1 MDKRLQYIV
10 SQFRIQSDISDI
22 VAFGN
27 GHINDTYLVIT
38 KSETTP
44 DYVLQRKNH
53 QVFKDVPGMMDNIVR
68 VGNHIREKLMNAG
81 VADDDR
87 RVITHI
93 PTHSGAYFFQDDS
106 ENFYTLC
113 LRIANSRSFEMIENS
128 HQAWLTGKAFGQFQN
143 QLSDLPAPP
152 LYETIVDF
160 HNIEFRYRNF
170 RKALAINYNNRAAL
184 VQKEIDF
191 ALAHEI
197 EMHTLLNAQRSGLIP
212 MRITHNDTKINN
224 VLFDE
229 NNEVLCVI
237 DLDTVMPG
245 LVHFDFGDAIRTG
258 ASTAAEDET
267 DLDKITID
275 LNLFEAFAKGFLEET
290 KAVLTHSEIILLP
303 HSAKFM
309 TFIMGLRFLTD
320 YLEGDV
326 YYKIKHPEHNVQRA
340 RAQFRLVAEI
350 GKHEAEMAEIVAGLV

>member
-1 MDKRLQYIV
+1 MDNTLKCIV
-10 SQFRIQSDISDI
+10 AQFRIRGDISDV

-27 GHINDTYLVIT
+27 GHINDTYLV
-38 KSETTP
+38 TTTNAATP
-44 DYVLQRKNH
+44 GYILQRKNH
-53 QVFKDVPGMMDNIVR
+53 QVFKDVPGMMENIVR

-81 VADDDR
+81 VPEIDR

-93 PTHSGAYFFQDDS
+93 TTHDGAYFYYDDNG
-106 ENFYTLC
+106 NFWTLC
-113 LRIANSRSFEMIENS
+113 MKIENGKS
-128 HQAWLTGKAFGQFQN
+128 IEIIENPHQAWLTGKAFGRFQN
-143 QLSDLPAPP
+143 QLADLPAPP
-152 LYETIVDF
+152 LHETIVDF

-170 RKALAINYNNRAAL
+170 RKALEINYNNRSAL
-184 VQKEIDF
+184 GQKEIDF
-191 ALAHEI
+191 ALAHET

-229 NNEVLCVI
+229 NDEVLCVI

-258 ASTAAEDET
+258 ACTAEEDET
-267 DLDKITID
+267 DLDKISID
-275 LNLFEAFAKGFLEET
+275 LTIFEAFAKGFLEET
-290 KAVLTHSEIILLP
+290 KSVLTPAETGLLT

-320 YLEGDV
+320 YIEGDV
-326 YYKIKHPEHNVQRA
+326 YYKIKHAEHNLQRA
-340 RAQFRLVAEI
+340 RSQFRLVAEI
-350 GKHEAEMAEIVAGLV
+350 GKHEDEMKEIVAGLV

>member
-1 MDKRLQYIV
+1 MDNTLQYIT
-10 SQFRIQSDISDI
+10 SQFRIQGDISDI

-27 GHINDTYLVIT
+27 GHINDTYLVT
-38 KSETTP
+38 TTSKDTP

-53 QVFKDVPGMMDNIVR
+53 LIFKDVPGMMDNIVR
-68 VGNHIREKLMNAG
+68 VGQHIREKLMNAY
-81 VADDDR
+81 VTDIDR

-93 PTHSGAYFFQDDS
+93 TTHSGANFFHDDS
-106 ENFYTLC
+106 GNYWTLC
-113 LRIANSRSFEMIENS
+113 LQITNSRSVEMIENP
-128 HQAWLTGKAFGQFQN
+128 HQAWLTGKAFGQFQQ
-143 QLSDLPAPP
+143 QLADLPAPP
-152 LYETIVDF
+152 LHETIVDF

-170 RKALAINYNNRAAL
+170 RKALEINYDNRAAL
-184 VQKEIDF
+184 VEKEIDF
-191 ALAHEI
+191 VLAHET
-197 EMHTLLNAQRSGLIP
+197 EMHTLLQAQRSGLIP

-229 NNEVLCVI
+229 NNNVLCVI

-267 DLDKITID
+267 DLDKMSID
-275 LNLFEAFAKGFLEET
+275 LKLFEAFTKGFLEET
-290 KAVLTHSEIILLP
+290 IAVLTPSEIGLLP

-350 GKHEAEMAEIVAGLV
+350 GKNEDIMKEIVAGLV

>member
-1 MDKRLQYIV
+1 MDDKLQHIV
-10 SQFRIQSDISDI
+10 AQFRIRGEVSDI

-27 GHINDTYLVIT
+27 GHINDTYLVT
-38 KSETTP
+38 TTSKDTP

-53 QVFKDVPGMMDNIVR
+53 LIFKDVPGMMENIVR
-68 VGNHIREKLMNAG
+68 VGQHIREKLVNAN
-81 VADDDR
+81 VTDVDR

-93 PTHSGAYFFQDDS
+93 PTNSDAYFFQDDS
-106 ENFYTLC
+106 GNYWTLC
-113 LRIANSRSFEMIENS
+113 LNITNSRSVEMIENP

-143 QLSDLPAPP
+143 QLADLPAPQ
-152 LYETIVDF
+152 LNETIVDF

-170 RKALAINYNNRAAL
+170 RKALEINYNNRAAL
-184 VQKEIDF
+184 VQSEIEF
-191 ALAHEI
+191 ALAHEK
-197 EMHTLLNAQRSGLIP
+197 EMHTLIQAQRSGLIP
-212 MRITHNDTKINN
+212 IRITHNDTKINN

-267 DLDKITID
+267 DLDKMSID
-275 LNLFEAFAKGFLEET
+275 LKVFEAFTKGFLEET
-290 KAVLTHSEIILLP
+290 KSVLTSSETGLLP

-326 YYKIKHPEHNVQRA
+326 YYKIKHPEHNLQRA

-350 GKHEAEMAEIVAGLV
+350 GKNEDMMKEIVAGLV

>member
-1 MDKRLQYIV
+1 MDNTLKYIV
-10 SQFRIQSDISDI
+10 AQFSIQGDLTDI

-27 GHINDTYLVIT
+27 GHINDTYLVTTTAIT
-38 KSETTP
+38 P
-44 DYVLQRKNH
+44 GYILQRKNH

-68 VGNHIREKLMNAG
+68 VGNHIRAKLINAG
-81 VADDDR
+81 IQDVDR

-93 PTHSGAYFFQDDS
+93 PTDSGSYYFQDDNG
-106 ENFYTLC
+106 NFWTLC
-113 LRIANSRSFEMIENS
+113 MKIENS
-128 HQAWLTGKAFGQFQN
+128 KSIDIIENPHQAWLTGKAFGQFQN
-143 QLSDLPAPP
+143 HLADLPTPP
-152 LYETIVDF
+152 LHETIVDF
-160 HNIEFRYRNF
+160 HNIEFRYLNF
-170 RKALAINYNNRAAL
+170 RKALEINYNNRSAL

-191 ALAHEI
+191 ALAHET

-224 VLFDE
+224 ILFDE
-229 NNEVLCVI
+229 NDEVLCVI

-267 DLDKITID
+267 DLNKITIN
-275 LNLFEAFAKGFLEET
+275 LTLFEAFTQGFLEET
-290 KAVLTHSEIILLP
+290 KSVLTSAEIGLLP

-326 YYKIKHPEHNVQRA
+326 YYKIKHAEHNLQRA

-350 GKHEAEMAEIVAGLV
+350 GKHEAEMKEIVAGLV